1 MDLFDAARA
10 GDLDALQAHLG
21 NGADL
26 HARDAG
32 DNASALHWAAASGEL
47 DAVRVLVDA
56 GADVNCDGDDHRL
69 SVIGWASCFEPHAH
83 IAEYLVECGARH
95 HIFSALALELDD
107 EVRAIVAAAPGALNQ
122 RMSHNEDFQLPL
134 HFAVRKGLGSMVA
147 LLVDLGADPLGVDGA
162 GHSVAAYATTPDVDR
177 PVMEAIRALTGGSH
191 LSALALHDFE
201 PAGLDPGALHLMA
214 KRGDVTAV
222 RWLIDE
228 GVDPDAL
235 WTHWGAEVTALHL
248 AAAYGHEDT
257 AQALLEAGADPALRD
272 SLHDSDALGWAK
284 YFEQPAVVALLE
296 DRLSTETTSVVL
308 EFREDSPHVRELIDA
323 FEDAWVVGIASQAGI
338 VRLALETPGATW
350 GAAVTLVEGRL
361 ERLPFDWRSH
371 AACRRP

>member
-1 MDLFDAARA
+1 MRA
-10 GDLDALQAHLG
+10 ISTPCRLTSETAPTCTR
-21 NGADL
+21 
-26 HARDAG
+26 RDEG

-83 IAEYLVECGARH
+83 IAEYLVERGARH

-122 RMSHNEDFQLPL
+122 RMSRNEDFQLPL
-134 HFAVRKGLGSMVA
+134 HFAVRKGLPSMVA
-147 LLVDLGADPLGVDGA
+147 LLVELGADPLGVDGA

-177 PVMEAIRALTGGSH
+177 PGDGGDPRAHRRLAPLGAGAAR
-191 LSALALHDFE
+191 LRARRPGPGRAAPDGQARRRRRGALADRRGRRPRRAVDALGRGGHRAA
-201 PAGLDPGALHLMA
+201 PRRRLRPRGRRCGALL
-214 KRGDVTAV
+214 D
-222 RWLIDE
+222 
-228 GVDPDAL
+228 
-235 WTHWGAEVTALHL
+235 
-248 AAAYGHEDT
+248 
-257 AQALLEAGADPALRD
+257 AGADPALRD

-308 EFREDSPHVRELIDA
+308 EFREDDPHVRELIDA